1 VTPWFLTY
9 NEVIE
14 IHVDQITRYGGTQ
27 GIRNE
32 ELLRSALAQP
42 ETTFGGDHL
51 HPTIEAQAGAYLF
64 HLVKDHPFIDGN
76 KRVGAACCLVFLD
89 LNGFDLGPELDDI
102 DDSTGKT
109 PLEEIVVA
117 IASGEMNKETL
128 ISILKEHIKRV

>member
-1 VTPWFLTY
+1 MVW
-9 NEVIE
+9 
-14 IHVDQITRYGGTQ
+14 RTQ

-42 ETTFGGDHL
+42 ETTFGGDLL
-51 HPTIEAQAGAYLF
+51 HPTIETQAGAYLF

-89 LNGFDLGPELDDI
+89 LNGFELGPELDDI